1 MNLLKQTALIL
12 GLMSLT
18 LGAWTLFR
26 DWKNKISILFAL
38 VCFGVAVWA
47 LSFVAHATLV
57 GRLSY
62 DIHLFAN
69 VMLVP
74 LSLELL
80 SRLFLKEKDG
90 ISRILFWGASGG
102 AAVLGVMIAFSLG
115 GSPGF
120 RSFVL
125 FWPTFILVE
134 YLHILAFE
142 FFSPERTRVDTVSPA
157 KRTLLYLGLGIT
169 LSICTFDHV
178 PVLGYGVPALGNLL
192 FTLYLLFAN
201 QIIVPEKIL
210 GIEALASRFFAVLT
224 LSLIITGFFAL
235 LFNYVSSSF
244 PLFLL
249 NSFLISFAV
258 LALWPPLLVFFRFL
272 ARGLL
277 SSAIANRERRF
288 EVFKGR
294 ASAAWE
300 ITELTRISN
309 EYFKAEARMEG
320 LEFIVDA
327 DESHLPPAVLRYW
340 NLLITH
346 QLKPILYSGIIER
359 EREQALSRER
369 RLELDELL
377 GFLDA
382 QGAEAIFPVFSS
394 GKVIGLIRM
403 RGRGR
408 LAAFPRFSEAVELLE
423 FLAGNLVRIRQI
435 ERARERDRLL
445 LLGEMSAGLA
455 HEIRNPLGAIRG
467 AVALMDPG
475 SDPWAKVI
483 REEVDRLNRL
493 VSRFLDF
500 ATDSGERREPVD
512 LNAVLQTGVAHL
524 RPGLDSRVEI
534 EWIPSPVPVPVILD
548 PDSVQ
553 QVLSNLVQ
561 NSLKAFEEGGG
572 GKIAI
577 ETFQTG
583 FKVRDNG
590 CGMSGE
596 VLSRVF
602 QPFFTTFKEGS
613 GLGLSICQR
622 LVGRDEGRIQVRS
635 EAGVGTE
642 VIVEYPDA

>member
-1 MNLLKQTALIL
+1 
-12 GLMSLT
+12 
-18 LGAWTLFR
+18 
-26 DWKNKISILFAL
+26 
-38 VCFGVAVWA
+38 
-47 LSFVAHATLV
+47 
-57 GRLSY
+57 
-62 DIHLFAN
+62 
-69 VMLVP
+69 
-74 LSLELL
+74 
-80 SRLFLKEKDG
+80 
-90 ISRILFWGASGG
+90 
-102 AAVLGVMIAFSLG
+102 
-115 GSPGF
+115 
-120 RSFVL
+120 
-125 FWPTFILVE
+125 
-134 YLHILAFE
+134 
-142 FFSPERTRVDTVSPA
+142 
-157 KRTLLYLGLGIT
+157 
-169 LSICTFDHV
+169 
-178 PVLGYGVPALGNLL
+178 
-192 FTLYLLFAN
+192 
-201 QIIVPEKIL
+201 
-210 GIEALASRFFAVLT
+210 
-224 LSLIITGFFAL
+224 
-235 LFNYVSSSF
+235 
-244 PLFLL
+244 
-249 NSFLISFAV
+249 
-258 LALWPPLLVFFRFL
+258 
-272 ARGLL
+272 
-277 SSAIANRERRF
+277 
-288 EVFKGR
+288 
-294 ASAAWE
+294 
-300 ITELTRISN
+300 
-309 EYFKAEARMEG
+309 
-320 LEFIVDA
+320 
-327 DESHLPPAVLRYW
+327 
-340 NLLITH
+340 
-346 QLKPILYSGIIER
+346 
-359 EREQALSRER
+359 
-369 RLELDELL
+369 
-377 GFLDA
+377 
-382 QGAEAIFPVFSS
+382 VFSS

-613 GLGLSICQR
+613 GLKGIVATNSTTYSDGPPEFVDGTLSYQVASPHFLSDGVTAFKGTYNLIMRSDVARCLYKFSSAPVEAKIEVISDSGVNSVATTVVNER
-622 LVGRDEGRIQVRS
+622 NGWINLSASNFEFSSPKIQVKLS
-635 EAGVGTE
+635 QQAAPASAPANSAPAPAASAPIATSVPKVAIKTISCVKGKTIKKVSGAKPVCPVGYTKK
-642 VIVEYPDA
+642 